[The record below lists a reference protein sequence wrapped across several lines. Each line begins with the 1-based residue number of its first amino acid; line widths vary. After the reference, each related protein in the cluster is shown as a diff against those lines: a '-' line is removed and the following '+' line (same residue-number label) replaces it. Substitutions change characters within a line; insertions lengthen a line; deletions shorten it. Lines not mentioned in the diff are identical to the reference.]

1 MRRTRLIHKKTDELL
16 GAACAA
22 VAELEVVRKAKEAI
36 EELRDISLYINA
48 IKKAANKCGSIPNS
62 IMPPSFKVFGR
73 VRSEADVEKA
83 ISEYQNWV
91 VASIY
96 KVAKCRAVVTRI
108 ERAVEKLVK

>member
-36 EELRDISLYINA
+36 EELRDISLDINA
-48 IKKAANKCGSIPNS
+48 IEKAANKCGSIPNS
-62 IMPPSFKVFGR
+62 IMPPSFKAFES

-83 ISEYQNWV
+83 ISED
-91 VASIY
+91 
-96 KVAKCRAVVTRI
+96 
-108 ERAVEKLVK
+108 